1 MQAAQRL
8 QTPTTA
14 GPFVVRRLFGGG
26 GQRHALRA
34 KSYHSVVGSVPPLL
48 PRRPHLNLLPCVSI
62 PTRANNSFQSPPLL
76 VQQQPQQPPRFTRS
90 FSTAGTPPLQP
101 PTTRKERIEAILTA
115 KLQPT
120 RLEVIA
126 TAEGCPG
133 GSVTVIVE
141 SMAFKDLNLLKQHRL
156 VKDLVKDE
164 IQDVHA
170 FRVQTSLPK

>member
-1 MQAAQRL
+1 MKAALRL

-14 GPFVVRRLFGGG
+14 GPFVLRRLAGGG
-26 GQRHALRA
+26 GQRHAIRA
-34 KSYHSVVGSVPPLL
+34 KSYHSVGSVPSLL
-48 PRRPHLNLLPCVSI
+48 PRRPLPSVLS
-62 PTRANNSFQSPPLL
+62 PTRSNNNSFQSPLLL

-90 FSTAGTPPLQP
+90 FSTAGTPPPQ

-115 KLQPT
+115 QLQPT

-141 SMAFKDLNLLKQHRL
+141 STAFKDLNLLKQHRL